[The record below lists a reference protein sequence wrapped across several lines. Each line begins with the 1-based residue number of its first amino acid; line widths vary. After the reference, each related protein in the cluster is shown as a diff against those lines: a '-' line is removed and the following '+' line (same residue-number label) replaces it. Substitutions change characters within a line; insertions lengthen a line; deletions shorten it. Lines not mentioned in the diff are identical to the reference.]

1 MGFLTTII
9 ALSVCE
15 AFGQSTAF
23 LSFKRKSLALFML
36 SWAIYLGVIFFLVQ
50 SYKYKGVGI
59 VNVMWSG
66 VIGLIML
73 AVGYF
78 AFGERLS
85 IREWIGVALV
95 FAGIFVINK

>member
-1 MGFLTTII
+1 MGFLTTIL

-15 AFGQSTAF
+15 AFGQSIAF
-23 LSFKRKSLALFML
+23 HSFRRNSIALFML
-36 SWAIYLGVIFFLVQ
+36 SWAVYLGVIFFLIQ

-73 AVGYF
+73 GVGYF
-78 AFGERLS
+78 AFGERLT
-85 IREWIGVALV
+85 IREWVGVALV
-95 FAGIFVINK
+95 FSGIFIINK